1 MKHMLSKEE
10 IASRID
16 HTNLSPS
23 ATSEDIK
30 VLCSEAVKNTLKAVC
45 VNSCYTSL
53 ASNLLRKSSVL
64 TCTVVGFPLGAMATQ
79 SKAYEAELAVKNGA
93 QEIDMV
99 QNIGALK
106 EKNYSFCEEDIEAV
120 VSQGVTTKVILET
133 CLLTR
138 EEIIKA
144 CTIAEKAGA
153 SFVKTSTGFST
164 GGARIEDV
172 TLMKKT
178 VPHLKVKAAGG
189 IKTFED
195 AVAMIEAGADRIG
208 ASKSLEII
216 R

>member
-1 MKHMLSKEE
+1 MLSKEE

-23 ATSEDIK
+23 ATSEDIR
-30 VLCSEAVKNTLKAVC
+30 VLCREAVKNSLKAVC

-53 ASNLLRKSSVL
+53 ASNLLKKSPVL
-64 TCTVVGFPLGAMATQ
+64 TCTVVGFPLGAMTTE
-79 SKAYEAELAVKNGA
+79 SKAYEAEIAVKNGA

-106 EKNYSFCEEDIEAV
+106 EKNYSYVEEDIKAV
-120 VSQGVTTKVILET
+120 VNQGVTTKVILET

-138 EEIIKA
+138 EEIITA

-172 TLMKKT
+172 ALMKKT
-178 VPHLKVKAAGG
+178 VPHLNVKAAGG

-208 ASKSLEII
+208 ASRSLEII
-216 R
+216 K